1 MIKWLMILA
10 VLIGIADPILLYFIW
25 SWWGGWVLAGVL
37 FGPWLLGGVLVAIN
51 QRLQMRMGENAF
63 PGMIVDAF
71 LIPAAR
77 MMILFPGPIT
87 SLIGLLLL
95 IPAVRRILSG
105 IVLRR
110 FMKGAMGGGAGMMF
124 QMGGTSFGGGG
135 FNPADMR
142 ANSGGLKRAEGEVID
157 DRRRLEE
164 PDDDDDFKSKKR

>member
-1 MIKWLMILA
+1 LASPILA

-37 FGPWLLGGVLVAIN
+37 FGPWLVGGVLVAVN

-77 MMILFPGPIT
+77 MMILYPGPIT
-87 SLIGLLLL
+87 SLLGILLL

-105 IVLRR
+105 MVLRR
-110 FMKGAMGGGAGMMF
+110 VMKGAMGGGGMSMMSN
-124 QMGGTSFGGGG
+124 MGGFSMFGGGMG
-135 FNPADMR
+135 PA
-142 ANSGGLKRAEGEVID
+142 APGQGGLKRAEGEVID
-157 DRRRLEE
+157 DRRRLDE
-164 PDDDDDFKSKKR
+164 PDDEFDAPPKKR